1 MTPVQVWCGF
11 VARFFF
17 VFVCL
22 FDGCVQATLTK
33 SASVKEVGHIAGY
46 SGHVAGLEHVA
57 GGRSFAKA
65 T

>member
-1 MTPVQVWCGF
+1 VVRLCRA
-11 VARFFF
+11 VFF